1 MGDSAYPFLRWLQKG
16 FPRAGTS
23 ADVRKRK
30 YNVLFSGTRVVVECA
45 YGKLKGQWRCLL
57 YGLRMRSTSQW
68 NTIVEACVILHN
80 VTIDEMGQGFIGR
93 LRRFHDSP
101 TAFRRD
107 PNQVGNVTRRYAQA
121 PAAAPY
127 REELFLKMVPP

>member
-16 FPRAGTS
+16 FPRSGTS
-23 ADVRKRK
+23 ANVRKRK
-30 YNVLFSGTRVVVECA
+30 YNALFSGTRVVVECA

-57 YGLRMRSTSQW
+57 YGLRVRSTSQW

-80 VTIDEMGQGFIGR
+80 ITIDEMGQGFIGR
-93 LRRFHDSP
+93 QRRFHDSP

-107 PNQVGNVTRRYAQA
+107 PKFPTRWATSRVGTRRSL
-121 PAAAPY
+121 P
-127 REELFLKMVPP
+127 LPPTAGSSS